1 MRTLERFVDRI
12 WHLGLDFDEQTLQ
25 DKAVRFNFLLWDHTA
40 FGVGMG
46 CLECDE
52 SVFVLLNYTS
62 TSDGTLRL
70 FRGEAW
76 TSDASQPGKNQRK
89 ADMGTAMR
97 FLGARVAGTLFPNQT
112 FKTPEKNTDHKRTR
126 GIWILS
132 QDMIAPTSS
141 FASSLSAIS
150 ARGLTSLS
158 MSAGA
163 GEYKPWDVKQE
174 GGQMDS
180 GWGGGGRRDDL
191 IGI

>member
-97 FLGARVAGTLFPNQT
+97 FLGAMRQAEELNVNVVFDGQMEV
-112 FKTPEKNTDHKRTR
+112 EKNFDLHLNFDHSIEKR
-126 GIWILS
+126 
-132 QDMIAPTSS
+132 
-141 FASSLSAIS
+141 SLLVRNVFDCDNPLNVID
-150 ARGLTSLS
+150 RF
-158 MSAGA
+158 
-163 GEYKPWDVKQE
+163 K
-174 GGQMDS
+174 
-180 GWGGGGRRDDL
+180 
-191 IGI
+191 

>member
-70 FRGEAW
+70 FRGEEW

-89 ADMGTAMR
+89 ADMGTALR
-97 FLGARVAGTLFPNQT
+97 FLGAMRQAEELNVNVVFDGQMEV
-112 FKTPEKNTDHKRTR
+112 EKNFDLHLNFDHSIEKR
-126 GIWILS
+126 
-132 QDMIAPTSS
+132 
-141 FASSLSAIS
+141 SLLVRNVFDCDNPLNVID
-150 ARGLTSLS
+150 RF
-158 MSAGA
+158 
-163 GEYKPWDVKQE
+163 K
-174 GGQMDS
+174 
-180 GWGGGGRRDDL
+180 
-191 IGI
+191 